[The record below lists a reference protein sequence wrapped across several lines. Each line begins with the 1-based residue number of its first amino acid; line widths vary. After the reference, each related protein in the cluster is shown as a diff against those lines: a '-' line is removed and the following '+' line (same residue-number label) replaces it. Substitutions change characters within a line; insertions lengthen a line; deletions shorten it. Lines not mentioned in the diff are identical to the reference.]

1 MGIHLL
7 RREKGGK
14 FQKIE
19 PVIHSGLRS
28 CEFRKIVRDLRAPQ
42 RVGVPSRHQRKCP
55 EDERI
60 ARCHDR
66 ASRSSG
72 AMGKRRDLSPLPC
85 ENDQSFIIFS
95 YGLRK
100 KHNPG
105 KFYRLHNILT
115 LTDPIASI
123 LYVFPNCDFSD
134 CVFFQFS

>member
-7 RREKGGK
+7 RRKKGGK

-19 PVIHSGLRS
+19 SVIHSGLRG
-28 CEFRKIVRDLRAPQ
+28 CELCKIVRDLRAPQ
-42 RVGVPSRHQRKCP
+42 RVGVPSRYQRKCP

-60 ARCHDR
+60 ADCHDR

-72 AMGKRRDLSPLPC
+72 SVGKRRDLSPLPC

-100 KHNPG
+100 KHDPG

-115 LTDPIASI
+115 LTVPIASI
-123 LYVFPNCDFSD
+123 LYVFPKYDFSD
-134 CVFFQFS
+134 CLFFKFS